1 MYYIIGLHFLR
12 IIGLDRLFLEN
23 EFDESVNFCS
33 SKSKVSPPVNIYAEQ
48 FFDIRS
54 L

>member
-23 EFDESVNFCS
+23 EFDESVTSVRLN
-33 SKSKVSPPVNIYAEQ
+33 Q
-48 FFDIRS
+48 R
-54 L
+54 